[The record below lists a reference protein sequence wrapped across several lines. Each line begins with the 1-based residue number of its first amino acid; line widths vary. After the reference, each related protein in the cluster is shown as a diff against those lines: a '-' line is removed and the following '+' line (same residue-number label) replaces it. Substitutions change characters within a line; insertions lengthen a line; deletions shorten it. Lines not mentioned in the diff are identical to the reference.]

1 MSETRFHGAR
11 VTENTDLVTAI
22 NDVDSSVIGIV
33 ATADDADAKLFPLN
47 KPTLLT
53 RVNDVLGKCGT
64 TGTLYR
70 ALKAIADQVS
80 TKVIVVRVAEHKEED
95 GKTQDQLVIGG
106 SESDGS
112 YTGMYALLVA
122 EQDESIGYRPRILAA
137 PELDTEAVTKS
148 LCVIAGKLRAFVYA
162 SCHGCNT
169 MAEVI
174 TYRQKFNER
183 EVMLLWPDFIAY
195 NPKSGKNETFPAPAY
210 ACGLRAYIDHEQGWH
225 KSLSNVPVKNVLGMS
240 RHVFWSLQAE
250 DSDANS
256 LNNKEITTIIRR
268 NGFRFWGNR
277 TPETNAYIFE
287 VYTRTAQVLADSIAE
302 TLDKCTSAGEIFGNV
317 LGGALQLVLTPAKML
332 LDTLAWIL
340 EKLGVL
346 PDEAER
352 ARKKIEDAQRAAIL
366 QDKVA
371 LLQGDLAKINPP
383 KPVENGN
390 GSVNIRVEVLG
401 GFTQMYLADFAAINS

>member
-11 VTENTDLVTAI
+11 VTESTDLVTAI

-33 ATADDADAKLFPLN
+33 ATADDADAELFPLN

-80 TKVIVVRVAEHKEED
+80 TKVIVVRVAEHKEEG

-162 SCHGCNT
+162 SCHDCNT
-169 MAEVI
+169 MAEAI

-225 KSLSNVPVKNVLGMS
+225 KSLSNVP
-240 RHVFWSLQAE
+240 
-250 DSDANS
+250 
-256 LNNKEITTIIRR
+256 
-268 NGFRFWGNR
+268 
-277 TPETNAYIFE
+277 
-287 VYTRTAQVLADSIAE
+287 
-302 TLDKCTSAGEIFGNV
+302 
-317 LGGALQLVLTPAKML
+317 
-332 LDTLAWIL
+332 
-340 EKLGVL
+340 
-346 PDEAER
+346 
-352 ARKKIEDAQRAAIL
+352 
-366 QDKVA
+366 
-371 LLQGDLAKINPP
+371 
-383 KPVENGN
+383 
-390 GSVNIRVEVLG
+390 
-401 GFTQMYLADFAAINS
+401 

>member
-11 VTENTDLVTAI
+11 VTESTDLVTAI

-80 TKVIVVRVAEHKEED
+80 TKVIVVRVAEHKEEN

-148 LCVIAGKLRAFVYA
+148 LCVIAGKVRAFVYA
-162 SCHGCNT
+162 TCHGCNT
-169 MAEVI
+169 MAEAI

-240 RHVFWSLQAE
+240 GMCSGRYRPKTVMPTAS
-250 DSDANS
+250 
-256 LNNKEITTIIRR
+256 TTKKSRPLFVVTGSASGATAHR
-268 NGFRFWGNR
+268 KR
-277 TPETNAYIFE
+277 TP
-287 VYTRTAQVLADSIAE
+287 
-302 TLDKCTSAGEIFGNV
+302 TSLRCIPEPHRCWLI
-317 LGGALQLVLTPAKML
+317 QL
-332 LDTLAWIL
+332 
-340 EKLGVL
+340 
-346 PDEAER
+346 
-352 ARKKIEDAQRAAIL
+352 RKRSL
-366 QDKVA
+366 
-371 LLQGDLAKINPP
+371 
-383 KPVENGN
+383 KPSTVH
-390 GSVNIRVEVLG
+390 
-401 GFTQMYLADFAAINS
+401 

>member
-1 MSETRFHGAR
+1 MLPLAR
-11 VTENTDLVTAI
+11 MPAPG

-33 ATADDADAKLFPLN
+33 ATADDADAELFPLN

-53 RVNDVLGKCGT
+53 RVNDMLGKCGT

-162 SCHGCNT
+162 SCHGCDT
-169 MAEVI
+169 MADAI

-225 KSLSNVPVKNVLGMS
+225 KSLSNVPVGGFFRGPVLCDELLVYHMTSPFVNTGP
-240 RHVFWSLQAE
+240 SLQMR
-250 DSDANS
+250 
-256 LNNKEITTIIRR
+256 LL
-268 NGFRFWGNR
+268 
-277 TPETNAYIFE
+277 PY
-287 VYTRTAQVLADSIAE
+287 
-302 TLDKCTSAGEIFGNV
+302 
-317 LGGALQLVLTPAKML
+317 LVLHEQPMQA
-332 LDTLAWIL
+332 
-340 EKLGVL
+340 
-346 PDEAER
+346 
-352 ARKKIEDAQRAAIL
+352 
-366 QDKVA
+366 
-371 LLQGDLAKINPP
+371 P
-383 KPVENGN
+383 KPQPMRSSNESCPSCGTASHNARSI
-390 GSVNIRVEVLG
+390 GSG
-401 GFTQMYLADFAAINS
+401 PQA

>member
-106 SESDGS
+106 SEDDGS

-169 MAEVI
+169 MAEAI

-225 KSLSNVPVKNVLGMS
+225 KSLSNVPVKNVLGIAPTFADGERLTARRLYVADGHILCGFDYPHS
-240 RHVFWSLQAE
+240 PVLWCVLCCHDHECRDQ
-250 DSDANS
+250 
-256 LNNKEITTIIRR
+256 II
-268 NGFRFWGNR
+268 
-277 TPETNAYIFE
+277 PEEWEPDGCPVCA
-287 VYTRTAQVLADSIAE
+287 
-302 TLDKCTSAGEIFGNV
+302 
-317 LGGALQLVLTPAKML
+317 P
-332 LDTLAWIL
+332 IL
-340 EKLGVL
+340 
-346 PDEAER
+346 
-352 ARKKIEDAQRAAIL
+352 
-366 QDKVA
+366 
-371 LLQGDLAKINPP
+371 
-383 KPVENGN
+383 
-390 GSVNIRVEVLG
+390 
-401 GFTQMYLADFAAINS
+401 

>member
-95 GKTQDQLVIGG
+95 EKTQDQLVIGG
-106 SESDGS
+106 SEDDGS

-148 LCVIAGKLRAFVYA
+148 LCVISGKLRAFVYA

-169 MAEVI
+169 MAEAI

-195 NPKSGKNETFPAPAY
+195 NPKSGENETFPAPAY

-240 RHVFWSLQAE
+240 RHVFWLLQAE

-302 TLDKCTSAGEIFGNV
+302 AQFETIDSPLTPANVKDVISAIRAKLDSLVTAGKLIGAECWYDVVDNSTTDLRQGRVRIRYKYTPVPPLEDMELYQTFTDEYFEPAFAV
-317 LGGALQLVLTPAKML
+317 LGGA
-332 LDTLAWIL
+332 
-340 EKLGVL
+340 
-346 PDEAER
+346 
-352 ARKKIEDAQRAAIL
+352 
-366 QDKVA
+366 
-371 LLQGDLAKINPP
+371 
-383 KPVENGN
+383 
-390 GSVNIRVEVLG
+390 
-401 GFTQMYLADFAAINS
+401 

>member
-169 MAEVI
+169 MAEAI

-240 RHVFWSLQAE
+240 GMCSGRCRPKTAMPIAS
-250 DSDANS
+250 
-256 LNNKEITTIIRR
+256 TTKKSRPLFVATGSASGATAHR
-268 NGFRFWGNR
+268 KR
-277 TPETNAYIFE
+277 TP
-287 VYTRTAQVLADSIAE
+287 
-302 TLDKCTSAGEIFGNV
+302 TSLRCIPEPHRCWLI
-317 LGGALQLVLTPAKML
+317 QL
-332 LDTLAWIL
+332 
-340 EKLGVL
+340 
-346 PDEAER
+346 
-352 ARKKIEDAQRAAIL
+352 RKRSL
-366 QDKVA
+366 
-371 LLQGDLAKINPP
+371 
-383 KPVENGN
+383 KPSTVH
-390 GSVNIRVEVLG
+390 
-401 GFTQMYLADFAAINS
+401 

>member
-95 GKTQDQLVIGG
+95 EKTQDQLVIGG
-106 SESDGS
+106 SEDDGS

-169 MAEVI
+169 MAEAI

-195 NPKSGKNETFPAPAY
+195 SHFISEGFAMRVQRGVYRTPCAVWTARERALL
-210 ACGLRAYIDHEQGWH
+210 LRARERGE
-225 KSLSNVPVKNVLGMS
+225 SV
-240 RHVFWSLQAE
+240 
-250 DSDANS
+250 
-256 LNNKEITTIIRR
+256 
-268 NGFRFWGNR
+268 
-277 TPETNAYIFE
+277 IFE
-287 VYTRTAQVLADSIAE
+287 IGQGEDPIR
-302 TLDKCTSAGEIFGNV
+302 LD
-317 LGGALQLVLTPAKML
+317 
-332 LDTLAWIL
+332 
-340 EKLGVL
+340 
-346 PDEAER
+346 
-352 ARKKIEDAQRAAIL
+352 
-366 QDKVA
+366 
-371 LLQGDLAKINPP
+371 DLRP
-383 KPVENGN
+383 
-390 GSVNIRVEVLG
+390 
-401 GFTQMYLADFAAINS
+401 

>member
-95 GKTQDQLVIGG
+95 EKTQDQLVIGG
-106 SESDGS
+106 SEDDGS

-122 EQDESIGYRPRILAA
+122 ELDESIGYRPRILAA

-169 MAEVI
+169 MAEAI
-174 TYRQKFNER
+174 TYLVLKMLQIMRAGRWEYDRAER
-183 EVMLLWPDFIAY
+183 ELVAAFNAVRKVKTPGGFITY
-195 NPKSGKNETFPAPAY
+195 ET
-210 ACGLRAYIDHEQGWH
+210 D
-225 KSLSNVPVKNVLGMS
+225 
-240 RHVFWSLQAE
+240 
-250 DSDANS
+250 
-256 LNNKEITTIIRR
+256 
-268 NGFRFWGNR
+268 
-277 TPETNAYIFE
+277 
-287 VYTRTAQVLADSIAE
+287 
-302 TLDKCTSAGEIFGNV
+302 
-317 LGGALQLVLTPAKML
+317 
-332 LDTLAWIL
+332 
-340 EKLGVL
+340 
-346 PDEAER
+346 R
-352 ARKKIEDAQRAAIL
+352 ARGISH
-366 QDKVA
+366 
-371 LLQGDLAKINPP
+371 GDLAWATMLAVINEPIGGEG
-383 KPVENGN
+383 ENE
-390 GSVNIRVEVLG
+390 R
-401 GFTQMYLADFAAINS
+401 FTVMEF

>member
-106 SESDGS
+106 SEDDGS

-122 EQDESIGYRPRILAA
+122 EQDESIGYRPRILAR

-169 MAEVI
+169 MAEAI

-183 EVMLLWPDFIAY
+183 EGDALMA
-195 NPKSGKNETFPAPAY
+195 
-210 ACGLRAYIDHEQGWH
+210 GLHRLQTRKVA
-225 KSLSNVPVKNVLGMS
+225 KTKNVPRACLCVRPFVRTLTMS
-240 RHVFWSLQAE
+240 RAGTNRCPTFRLKMCWGCRGMCSGRCRPKTAMPTA
-250 DSDANS
+250 S
-256 LNNKEITTIIRR
+256 TTKKSRPLFVATGSASGATAHR
-268 NGFRFWGNR
+268 KR
-277 TPETNAYIFE
+277 TPTFLRCIPEPHRCWLIN
-287 VYTRTAQVLADSIAE
+287 
-302 TLDKCTSAGEIFGNV
+302 CGSAV
-317 LGGALQLVLTPAKML
+317 
-332 LDTLAWIL
+332 
-340 EKLGVL
+340 
-346 PDEAER
+346 
-352 ARKKIEDAQRAAIL
+352 
-366 QDKVA
+366 
-371 LLQGDLAKINPP
+371 
-383 KPVENGN
+383 
-390 GSVNIRVEVLG
+390 
-401 GFTQMYLADFAAINS
+401 

>member
-1 MSETRFHGAR
+1 M
-11 VTENTDLVTAI
+11 
-22 NDVDSSVIGIV
+22 
-33 ATADDADAKLFPLN
+33 
-47 KPTLLT
+47 
-53 RVNDVLGKCGT
+53 
-64 TGTLYR
+64 
-70 ALKAIADQVS
+70 KASD
-80 TKVIVVRVAEHKEED
+80 TVRVFWPRRSW
-95 GKTQDQLVIGG
+95 TRGG
-106 SESDGS
+106 NK
-112 YTGMYALLVA
+112 
-122 EQDESIGYRPRILAA
+122 I
-137 PELDTEAVTKS
+137 

-169 MAEVI
+169 MAEAI

-287 VYTRTAQVLADSIAE
+287 VYARTAQVLADSIAE
-302 TLDKCTSAGEIFGNV
+302 AQFETIDSP
-317 LGGALQLVLTPAKML
+317 LTPANVKDVISAIRAK
-332 LDTLAWIL
+332 LDSLVTAGKLIGASCWYDVVDNSTTDLRQGRVRIRYKYTPVPPL
-340 EKLGVL
+340 EDMELYQSFADGSLVPHL
-346 PDEAER
+346 RCWEVPDGCTKHLR
-352 ARKKIEDAQRAAIL
+352 FLRCLWMVKTKWVR
-366 QDKVA
+366 
-371 LLQGDLAKINPP
+371 
-383 KPVENGN
+383 
-390 GSVNIRVEVLG
+390 
-401 GFTQMYLADFAAINS
+401 

>member
-1 MSETRFHGAR
+1 
-11 VTENTDLVTAI
+11 
-22 NDVDSSVIGIV
+22 
-33 ATADDADAKLFPLN
+33 
-47 KPTLLT
+47 
-53 RVNDVLGKCGT
+53 
-64 TGTLYR
+64 
-70 ALKAIADQVS
+70 
-80 TKVIVVRVAEHKEED
+80 
-95 GKTQDQLVIGG
+95 
-106 SESDGS
+106 
-112 YTGMYALLVA
+112 MYALLVA

-169 MAEVI
+169 MAEAI

-302 TLDKCTSAGEIFGNV
+302 AQFETIDSPLTPANVKDVISAIRAKLDSLVTAGKLIGAECWYDVVDNGTTDLRQGRVRIRYKYTPVPPLEDMELYQTFSDEFFGPAFAV
-317 LGGALQLVLTPAKML
+317 LGGA
-332 LDTLAWIL
+332 
-340 EKLGVL
+340 
-346 PDEAER
+346 
-352 ARKKIEDAQRAAIL
+352 
-366 QDKVA
+366 
-371 LLQGDLAKINPP
+371 
-383 KPVENGN
+383 
-390 GSVNIRVEVLG
+390 
-401 GFTQMYLADFAAINS
+401 

>member
-1 MSETRFHGAR
+1 MSETRFHGSR

-106 SESDGS
+106 SEDDGS

-162 SCHGCNT
+162 SCYGCNT
-169 MAEVI
+169 MAEAI

-287 VYTRTAQVLADSIAE
+287 VYNRASPSASRWFFVLQA
-302 TLDKCTSAGEIFGNV
+302 SALSFYFCCFRPAPAVCWRLLVRLRNRLFSGRGKGLQSRV
-317 LGGALQLVLTPAKML
+317 SHLRSGSGALL
-332 LDTLAWIL
+332 
-340 EKLGVL
+340 
-346 PDEAER
+346 
-352 ARKKIEDAQRAAIL
+352 RAAASVTGPCCPHHSGHGGQRRTLCIIWR
-366 QDKVA
+366 A
-371 LLQGDLAKINPP
+371 LRPACPG
-383 KPVENGN
+383 
-390 GSVNIRVEVLG
+390 R
-401 GFTQMYLADFAAINS
+401 

>member
-137 PELDTEAVTKS
+137 PELDVYARLTEAQLRNRLEPDKGVFIAESPK
-148 LCVIAGKLRAFVYA
+148 VIATALDAGYEPLSLLMERRHIEGDAQPILARCGEIPVYTAERETLARLTGFELTRGVLCAMRRPRLPSVEEVCARARRVAVLEGIVDHTNVGAIFRSAAALGIDAVLVTPTCCDPFYRRAVRVSMGTVFQVPWTYLPEIWPQTLRALGFTTAAMALCDASLPIYA
-162 SCHGCNT
+162 P
-169 MAEVI
+169 
-174 TYRQKFNER
+174 QLK
-183 EVMLLWPDFIAY
+183 
-195 NPKSGKNETFPAPAY
+195 
-210 ACGLRAYIDHEQGWH
+210 RADR
-225 KSLSNVPVKNVLGMS
+225 LAVVLGTEGDG
-240 RHVFWSLQAE
+240 LAE
-250 DSDANS
+250 STIAACDCTVRIPMTHGVDS
-256 LNNKEITTIIRR
+256 LNV
-268 NGFRFWGNR
+268 G
-277 TPETNAYIFE
+277 A
-287 VYTRTAQVLADSIAE
+287 A
-302 TLDKCTSAGEIFGNV
+302 SAVAFY
-317 LGGALQLVLTPAKML
+317 QL
-332 LDTLAWIL
+332 
-340 EKLGVL
+340 
-346 PDEAER
+346 
-352 ARKKIEDAQRAAIL
+352 
-366 QDKVA
+366 A
-371 LLQGDLAKINPP
+371 LLAGLSETED
-383 KPVENGN
+383 
-390 GSVNIRVEVLG
+390 
-401 GFTQMYLADFAAINS
+401 

>member
-11 VTENTDLVTAI
+11 VYGSTDLVTAI

-33 ATADDADAKLFPLN
+33 ATADDADAELFPLN

-169 MAEVI
+169 MAEAI

-225 KSLSNVPVKNVLGMS
+225 KSLSNVPVKNVLGCRGMCSGRCRPKTAMPTVSTTKKS
-240 RHVFWSLQAE
+240 RPLFVATGSASGATAHR
-250 DSDANS
+250 
-256 LNNKEITTIIRR
+256 K
-268 NGFRFWGNR
+268 R
-277 TPETNAYIFE
+277 TP
-287 VYTRTAQVLADSIAE
+287 
-302 TLDKCTSAGEIFGNV
+302 TSLRCIPEPHRCWLI
-317 LGGALQLVLTPAKML
+317 QL
-332 LDTLAWIL
+332 
-340 EKLGVL
+340 
-346 PDEAER
+346 
-352 ARKKIEDAQRAAIL
+352 RKRSL
-366 QDKVA
+366 
-371 LLQGDLAKINPP
+371 
-383 KPVENGN
+383 KPSTVH
-390 GSVNIRVEVLG
+390 
-401 GFTQMYLADFAAINS
+401 